1 MIASITRYL
10 FLLVSFVVVIVYYL
24 GISKI
29 TKEADLFTE
38 SLQPIMY
45 ALTGRNEVG
54 QFIHD
59 ITVVDADEEEQPY
72 YWPQVPKNEDDV
84 IYS

>member
-1 MIASITRYL
+1 
-10 FLLVSFVVVIVYYL
+10 
-24 GISKI
+24 
-29 TKEADLFTE
+29 
-38 SLQPIMY
+38 MY